1 MKQIAAE
8 IKRMLK
14 VTRFQGKRVLYN
26 SDLSSVQSGF
36 DVRLYDASKD
46 IVKGKCEIS
55 GL

>member
-1 MKQIAAE
+1 MSFSMKQIAAE

-36 DVRLYDASKD
+36 DVRSYDACNHLSAM
-46 IVKGKCEIS
+46 
-55 GL
+55 L